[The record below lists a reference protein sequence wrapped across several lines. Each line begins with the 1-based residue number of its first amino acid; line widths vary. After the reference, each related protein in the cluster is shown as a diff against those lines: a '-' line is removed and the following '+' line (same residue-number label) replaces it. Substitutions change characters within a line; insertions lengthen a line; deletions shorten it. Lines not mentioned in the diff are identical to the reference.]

1 LEPAI
6 LLVAEG
12 QTERLDRFVVTRQ
25 PQLSRSFVQNLL
37 ENGLITVNAKP
48 AKASLKLRQGD
59 VVGITLPPPQPSPLA
74 AEDIPLD
81 ILYED
86 DDLLVVDKP
95 AGMTTHPAPGHREH
109 TLVNALLAHLPNLPE
124 ADNPERPGIVHRLD
138 KDTSGLII
146 VAKNRHALASLAAQF
161 SARTVKKTYLTLVTG
176 KVLPP
181 EAVID
186 APIGRDP
193 KYRQQ
198 MCVLP
203 AGRAARTGY
212 RVVRYYAGY
221 TLLEASPETGRTH
234 QIRVHMAAVGH
245 PVAGDSTYGTRSALV
260 QRQFLHAHRISFKL
274 PGSGRAVEFT
284 SELPADLRSALEAL
298 G

>member
-1 LEPAI
+1 
-6 LLVAEG
+6 VAEG
-12 QTERLDRFVVTRQ
+12 QTERLDRFIVNQQ
-25 PQLSRSFVQNLL
+25 PQLSRSFVQSLL
-37 ENGLITVNAKP
+37 ESGLITVNGRP
-48 AKASLKLRQGD
+48 AKASQKLKPGD
-59 VVGITLPPPQPSPLA
+59 GVSITLPPPEPSPLA
-74 AEDIPLD
+74 AEDVPLV

-86 DDLLVVDKP
+86 EDLLVVDKP
-95 AGMTTHPAPGHREH
+95 AGMTTHPSPGHRQH
-109 TLVNALLAHLPNLPE
+109 TLVNALLSHLPNLPE

-161 SARTVKKTYLTLVTG
+161 GARTVKKTYLTLVTG
-176 KVLPP
+176 KVTPP

-193 KYRQQ
+193 KHRQR
-198 MCVLP
+198 MSVLP

-212 RVVRYYAGY
+212 RVVKYFAGY

-245 PVAGDSTYGTRSALV
+245 PVLGDSTYGKQSSLV
-260 QRQFLHAHRISFKL
+260 ARQFLHAHRIAFKL

>member
-1 LEPAI
+1 MEPAI
-6 LLVAEG
+6 HLVAEG
-12 QTERLDRFVVTRQ
+12 QTERLDRFIVTGQ
-25 PQLSRSFVQNLL
+25 PQLSRSFVQTLL
-37 ENGLITVNAKP
+37 ENGLITVNGKC
-48 AKASLKLRQGD
+48 AKASQKLKGGD
-59 VVGITLPPPQPSPLA
+59 RVSIILPPPEPSPLM
-74 AEDIPLD
+74 AEDVPLD

-86 DDLLVVDKP
+86 DDLLVVNKP

-109 TLVNALLAHLPNLPE
+109 TLVNALLSHLPNLPE

-161 SARTVKKTYLTLVTG
+161 GARSVKKTYLTLVTG
-176 KVLPP
+176 NVTPA

-193 KYRQQ
+193 RHRQQ

-203 AGRAARTGY
+203 SGRAARTGY
-212 RVVRYYAGY
+212 RVVKHYPGF
-221 TLLEASPETGRTH
+221 TLLEARPETGRTH
-234 QIRVHMAAVGH
+234 QIRVHMAAIGH
-245 PVAGDSTYGTRSALV
+245 PVVGDATYGTRSALV
-260 QRQFLHAHRISFKL
+260 TRQFLHAQHISFKL
-274 PGSGRAVEFT
+274 PASGRVVEFT
-284 SELPADLRSALEAL
+284 AELPADLRTALEAL